1 MRKLDGPQEL
11 PIKTT
16 SIISQDNWTPTSC
29 LSWERK
35 GIEDDEGQA
44 GDVGVAVSVVG
55 GIGDVDEDD
64 DEGQIGDCNVGV
76 ISIVGVVG
84 DVDDEGGNQVI
95 VLGAGYSGLTT
106 AAELTLRGFKVYLLR
121 VAFDS
126 VESVFCQSSI
136 MSQIHWTLLNS
147 IFFRLGWSQQIWA
160 SVLLLPL
167 LAHNP
172 AGKTPSSTV

>member
-1 MRKLDGPQEL
+1 MRKLDGLQEL
-11 PIKTT
+11 SIKTT

-44 GDVGVAVSVVG
+44 GDVGGAVSVVG

-64 DEGQIGDCNVGV
+64 DEGQIGDCDVGV

-106 AAELTLRGFKVYLLR
+106 AAELTLRGFKVYLLCDS
-121 VAFDS
+121 FDL

-136 MSQIHWTLLNS
+136 MSQIHLTLSNS
-147 IFFRLGWSQQIWA
+147 VFFRLGWSQQIWA
-160 SVLLLPL
+160 SVPLLPL

>member
-16 SIISQDNWTPTSC
+16 STNSRDNWTPTSC

-44 GDVGVAVSVVG
+44 GAVSVVG

-64 DEGQIGDCNVGV
+64 DEGQTGDCDVGV

-84 DVDDEGGNQVI
+84 DVDDEGGNQVT

-106 AAELTLRGFKVYLLR
+106 AAELTLRGFKVSLSLLTRLNLSFAR
-121 VAFDS
+121 V
-126 VESVFCQSSI
+126 
-136 MSQIHWTLLNS
+136 
-147 IFFRLGWSQQIWA
+147 
-160 SVLLLPL
+160 P
-167 LAHNP
+167 
-172 AGKTPSSTV
+172 

>member
-1 MRKLDGPQEL
+1 MRKLDGLQEL

-44 GDVGVAVSVVG
+44 GDVGGAVSVVG
-55 GIGDVDEDD
+55 GIGDD
-64 DEGQIGDCNVGV
+64 DEVDYEGQKGDCDVGV

-121 VAFDS
+121 VAL
-126 VESVFCQSSI
+126 
-136 MSQIHWTLLNS
+136 TRLNLS
-147 IFFRLGWSQQIWA
+147 FARVS
-160 SVLLLPL
+160 
-167 LAHNP
+167 
-172 AGKTPSSTV
+172 